1 MTRLQDNNI
10 DYHAPVGRV
19 VPTHTHTHSLCA
31 CLDWRQKGVP
41 GMNARS
47 WISAYAERLGADAPT
62 RDEFEAILALAA
74 EAADSS
80 ERVAGPVACWVA
92 AKAGVPLTD
101 AVESARGIDEAAGG
115 TDEAAAPRSSGGAP
129 PPPRSQRR
137 ATAVRASKR
146 RATARVRK
154 GDTKA
159 RIFEFLAKHPGSTAG
174 EVAKALNLD
183 RGSVST
189 RLTELA
195 KEGEIKKADRG
206 YTTNPE

>member
-1 MTRLQDNNI
+1 MLVLQ
-10 DYHAPVGRV
+10 APE
-19 VPTHTHTHSLCA
+19 
-31 CLDWRQKGVP
+31 P
-41 GMNARS
+41 G
-47 WISAYAERLGADAPT
+47 AYALSVGGGLELPARLL
-62 RDEFEAILALAA
+62 EAVI
-74 EAADSS
+74 
-80 ERVAGPVACWVA
+80 
-92 AKAGVPLTD
+92 
-101 AVESARGIDEAAGG
+101 
-115 TDEAAAPRSSGGAP
+115 DEAAAPRSSGGAP
-129 PPPRSQRR
+129 APPRSQRR

-174 EVAKALNLD
+174 EVAKGLNLN

-189 RLTELA
+189 RLSQLA